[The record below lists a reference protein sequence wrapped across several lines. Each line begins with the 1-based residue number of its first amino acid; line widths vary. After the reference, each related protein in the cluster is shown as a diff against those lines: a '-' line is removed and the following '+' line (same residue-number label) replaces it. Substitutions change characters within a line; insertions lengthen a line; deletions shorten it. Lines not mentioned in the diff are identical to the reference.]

1 MNYINKLRDIIPS
14 NLYYKILKLLI
25 LTIIGI
31 FFELLGIGLV
41 LPIITIVTT
50 GNYNINLGLGFDDI
64 INNFFSR
71 LDSSELFIIPL
82 LLLLLV
88 YTVKGIYL
96 FFLKFYTGKFSYYFV
111 TKLSNDIYKNYL
123 YQDHLFHLKRNSTDL
138 IRIITYEIINF
149 FKNVFMPSL
158 IIFMELL
165 VLIGIVFLLLHVE
178 TKGTLSVIAIILFLS
193 LFYYFVINKKLKRWG
208 EERLLHDGKKIQNLT
223 QGLQGIKTVKIFN
236 QEEHFL
242 NKFNFNLSKSA
253 KANQYATLVS
263 QIPPILIEF
272 IAIFLIVSFMI
283 FNVQT
288 STSVTE
294 YFPKLALFAA
304 AAFRVMPSI
313 NRLIVNFQ
321 TLKYAV
327 PSADK
332 LHREFPLK
340 NELSNMPNSQ
350 IKMNFKDEINISNL
364 SFKYPNNNEN
374 TLQDVN
380 LKIRYGESVGIIGK
394 TGGGKST
401 IVDLICGLMK
411 PDEGNILVD
420 DNDIQKNLKSWQK
433 KIGYVPQNIYLL
445 DDTIKEN
452 IIFGRKED
460 KNTDRN
466 LNESIKLAQL
476 DKLISGLPK
485 GVNTFVGDRGTRLS
499 GGQVQRIGIAR
510 AIFNNSQVLIFDE
523 ATSALDIETEKNLV
537 SDIYKLKAEK
547 TLIII
552 SHRLSILE
560 HCDRIYT
567 IKDKKIFLEKENK

>member
-1 MNYINKLRDIIPS
+1 
-14 NLYYKILKLLI
+14 
-25 LTIIGI
+25 
-31 FFELLGIGLV
+31 
-41 LPIITIVTT
+41 
-50 GNYNINLGLGFDDI
+50 
-64 INNFFSR
+64 
-71 LDSSELFIIPL
+71 
-82 LLLLLV
+82 
-88 YTVKGIYL
+88 
-96 FFLKFYTGKFSYYFV
+96 
-111 TKLSNDIYKNYL
+111 
-123 YQDHLFHLKRNSTDL
+123 
-138 IRIITYEIINF
+138 
-149 FKNVFMPSL
+149 MPSL

-165 VLIGIVFLLLHVE
+165 VLFGIVFLLHVE

-208 EERLLHDGKKIQNLT
+208 EERLLHDGKKFQNLT

-294 YFPKLALFAA
+294 YFPQLALFAA

-313 NRLIVNFQ
+313 NRLIQNFQ
-321 TLKYAV
+321 TLKYAI

-340 NELSNMPNSQ
+340 NELSNTPNSQ
-350 IKMNFKDEINISNL
+350 IKMNFRDEINISNL

-401 IVDLICGLMK
+401 IVDLICGLLK

-452 IIFGRKED
+452 IILGEKKTKIPIEIL
-460 KNTDRN
+460 TN
-466 LNESIKLAQL
+466 LSNWL
-476 DKLISGLPK
+476 
-485 GVNTFVGDRGTRLS
+485 
-499 GGQVQRIGIAR
+499 
-510 AIFNNSQVLIFDE
+510 
-523 ATSALDIETEKNLV
+523 NLTNCFRT
-537 SDIYKLKAEK
+537 A
-547 TLIII
+547 
-552 SHRLSILE
+552 
-560 HCDRIYT
+560 
-567 IKDKKIFLEKENK
+567 